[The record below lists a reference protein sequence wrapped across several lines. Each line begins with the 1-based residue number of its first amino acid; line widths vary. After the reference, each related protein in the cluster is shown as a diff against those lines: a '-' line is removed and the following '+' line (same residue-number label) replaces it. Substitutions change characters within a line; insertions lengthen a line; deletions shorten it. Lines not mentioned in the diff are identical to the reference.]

1 VNVSRLRGSIA
12 PIVTPFNNG
21 AVDEA
26 TANLVPE
33 RVARMYDLWQADDWR
48 GALDLHYELMPLNDV
63 LFVETNPGPLKYA
76 VGALGRITP
85 EIRLPLVLPSEP
97 NRLKIRN
104 VMAASGLVPAS
115 VIG

>member
-12 PIVTPFNNG
+12 PIVTPFDNG
-21 AVDEA
+21 TVDEA

-33 RVARMYDLWQADDWR
+33 WVARMYDLWQADDWR

-104 VMAASGLVPAS
+104 VMAASGLVQAS

>member
-1 VNVSRLRGSIA
+1 M
-12 PIVTPFNNG
+12 
-21 AVDEA
+21 DEA

-33 RVARMYDLWQADDWR
+33 RVARMYDLWQADDSR

-76 VGALGRITP
+76 LGALGRITP

-97 NRLKIRN
+97 NRLKIWN
-104 VMAASGLVPAS
+104 VMAASGRVQPR